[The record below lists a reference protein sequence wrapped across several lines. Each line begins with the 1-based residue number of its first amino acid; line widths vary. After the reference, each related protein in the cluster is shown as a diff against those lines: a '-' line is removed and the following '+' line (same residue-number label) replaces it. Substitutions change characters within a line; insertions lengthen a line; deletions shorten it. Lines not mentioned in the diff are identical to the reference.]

1 MALTRFVKV
10 GKISNLS
17 DARYCAGMGVD
28 LLGFRTVGGQENFI
42 APKEFQ
48 EVRGW
53 ITGPKVVAEIYGLQ
67 DNAEIDLMLENY
79 RPDLIELSLMELD
92 KIKQS
97 SVPLI
102 LRCSL
107 TDISAIH
114 DHPLRSKIS
123 YLLIDD
129 FKNEGDVITEIPVLV
144 ELNQFSLDEIQPQY
158 AKYGIALNG
167 SAEVRPGLK
176 SYEDLADILEKLDAD

>member
-28 LLGFRTVGGQENFI
+28 LLGFRTISGQENFI
-42 APKEFQ
+42 APKQFQ

-67 DNAEIDLMLENY
+67 NGGDIDSILENY
-79 RPDLIELSLMELD
+79 RPDLFELSLAELK
-92 KIKQS
+92 KIKDS
-97 SVPLI
+97 SLPLI
-102 LRCSL
+102 LRCS
-107 TDISAIH
+107 TIDIPAILN
-114 DHPLRSKIS
+114 HPLRSKVN
-123 YLLIDD
+123 YLLLDD
-129 FKNEGDVITEIPVLV
+129 FKNDGEMITEIPVLI
-144 ELNQFSLDEIQPQY
+144 ELNQFSLEEIKSQY
-158 AKYGIALNG
+158 AGYGIALNG
-167 SAEVRPGLK
+167 SDEVRPGLK

>member
-28 LLGFRTVGGQENFI
+28 LLGFRTVDGQENFI
-42 APKEFQ
+42 APKQFQ

-67 DNAEIDLMLENY
+67 AAAEIDLVLENY
-79 RPDLIELSLMELD
+79 RPDLIELSLTELS
-92 KIKQS
+92 KIKQAPL
-97 SVPLI
+97 PLI
-102 LRCSL
+102 LRCSS
-107 TDISAIH
+107 TDISAIL
-114 DHPLRSKIS
+114 DHPLRSKID

-129 FKNEGDVITEIPVLV
+129 FKNDGKFITDIAVLV
-144 ELNQFSLDEIQPQY
+144 ELNQFSLEEIKPQY
-158 AKYGIALNG
+158 AGYGIALNG

>member
-28 LLGFRTVGGQENFI
+28 LLGFRTVSGQENFI
-42 APKEFQ
+42 APKQFQ

-53 ITGPKVVAEIYGLQ
+53 ITGPRVVAEIYGLQ
-67 DNAEIDLMLENY
+67 DAGEIDSMLESY
-79 RPDLIELSLMELD
+79 RPDLIELSLTELD
-92 KIKQS
+92 KINES
-97 SVPLI
+97 PVPLI
-102 LRCSL
+102 LRCS
-107 TDISAIH
+107 TTHVTAILSH
-114 DHPLRSKIS
+114 RLRPKID

-129 FKNEGDVITEIPVLV
+129 FKNEGKVISEIPVLV
-144 ELNQFSLDEIQPQY
+144 ELNQFSLDEIKPEY
-158 AKYGIALNG
+158 SGYGIALNG